1 MSFAYPRLNPRVS
14 TPPADMKPG
23 QVPIGK
29 PGAVLWQQKPGLR
42 PVFLFARRPE
52 PPIEIQSPPAPQAP
66 RFSYLATESPSPAI
80 PKFGAPRLKP
90 GPSPPQINPRSS
102 GIPPVG
108 PPGGPP
114 LGPPGMG
121 GPPLGPPGMGGPPL
135 FGPPGMGGPPLFGPP
150 GMGGIPHFGPPGGP
164 PPFGPPGMSIPKFGP
179 SSFKECEFCT
189 VKKLEILFY
198 TAIQCSA
205 HRHPVCFT
213 CIATTKGKYCP
224 ACPREY
230 SQQERAFIQ
239 PRLKLAA
246 Y

>member
-114 LGPPGMG
+114 LGPPG
-121 GPPLGPPGMGGPPL
+121 
-135 FGPPGMGGPPLFGPP
+135 
-150 GMGGIPHFGPPGGP
+150 GP

>member
-29 PGAVLWQQKPGLR
+29 PGAVLWQQKPGPR
-42 PVFLFARRPE
+42 PVFPAARRPE

-66 RFSYLATESPSPAI
+66 RFSHLATESPSPAI

-102 GIPPVG
+102 GIPPS

-114 LGPPGMG
+114 IGPPSGISG
-121 GPPLGPPGMGGPPL
+121 LRL
-135 FGPPGMGGPPLFGPP
+135 GPPGMGGPPLFGPP

-246 Y
+246 